1 MPPLITNN
9 VAAILVSATTKPFS
23 ISLAKKLNND
33 NFLTWF
39 HLATFIIH
47 GQELQDHLDSQR
59 ILPRFAS
66 IEDGSN
72 NTDSKAYK
80 EWCTDDYNLTSCLFA
95 SLDTAFKHFVVECI
109 FAREILSRIHTYFVS
124 QTKARV
130 RQLQLQLKTVK
141 KDGSIANYLLK
152 IKKIVDSLAAVGV
165 LLSDSKYTNVILNGL
180 NEDYHVF
187 ITL

>member
-1 MPPLITNN
+1 MPPVITNN
-9 VAAILVSATTKPFS
+9 VAATIVSATTKPFS

-39 HLATFIIH
+39 YLATLIIH

-59 ILPRFAS
+59 IP
-66 IEDGSN
+66 ESN
-72 NTDSKAYK
+72 NTDSKTYK
-80 EWCTDDYNLTSCLFA
+80 EWCIDDYNLTSCLFA
-95 SLDTAFKHFVVECI
+95 SLDTAFKHSVVECI

-141 KDGSIANYLLK
+141 KDGSIADYLLK
-152 IKKIVDSLAAVGV
+152 IKKIIDSLAVVGV
-165 LLSDSKYTNVILNGL
+165 PLSDSKYTNVILDGL

-187 ITL
+187 ITYMTTK